1 MQVTI
6 SEQIG
11 WIFPN
16 QICDIIE
23 ETSEMVFLE
32 CFDGYDGTIKRE
44 WIDKKLIVFLN
55 QK

>member
-6 SEQIG
+6 TEQYG

-23 ETSEMVFLE
+23 ETSEMALLE
-32 CFDGYDGTIKRE
+32 CFDGYDGTIKKE
-44 WIDKKLIVFLN
+44 WVPKEYIKKVE
-55 QK
+55 KK